1 MLPNTLDD
9 VEEILDSRIRS
20 FGTRIEFQEWE
31 SNDPDVVVKL
41 HNGNTGIVIN
51 ENFQTRYPIV
61 FRKAHEFSHLVFGNL
76 DIGESYHFSGGLR
89 HAEEIIANQGAVKL
103 LCRIIYSQVPVEERS
118 AQKFMSAF
126 NLPSEYENIVS
137 ELVYSA

>member
-1 MLPNTLDD
+1 MLPNTLED
-9 VEEILDSRIRS
+9 VEQALDSRIRS

-51 ENFQTRYPIV
+51 DNFQTRYPIV
-61 FRKAHEFSHLVFGNL
+61 YRKAHEFSHLIFGNL

-89 HAEEIIANQGAVKL
+89 NGEETIANQGAVRI
-103 LCRIIYSQVPVEERS
+103 LCEIIYSQVTLEERS
-118 AQKFMSAF
+118 AEKFMSAF
-126 NLPSEYENIVS
+126 NLPSEYESIVS
-137 ELVYSA
+137 EAVYSA